1 MAVNKNMTREFIE
14 EVETFIPEIVPEKY
28 RDVVMNILMGP
39 ALEEL
44 KKLIDESRP
53 PVFYL
58 VGRSGHG
65 KSSLINALAGKQV
78 AEVGD
83 VKPTTAESLDYSIT
97 FPERYAT
104 WRVIDSRGLFET
116 TPPKGKAPADTVE
129 RLKEDMRKYNP
140 NIILHV
146 ISAPE
151 VRNLAHD
158 LEVFSEVMNEVM
170 DSLGVKLPVIVVLT
184 KSDTLGN
191 PREWPPEENARKAG
205 LILETLEYMA
215 RDVLKVEYETYDKNI
230 PYKGFLLR
238 NSRYIAVIPVC
249 TLWNDL
255 WNIEILS
262 NLIGEKLPESAILDY
277 VQAQKRKNLLKKLSS
292 SLIKR
297 FSTIAASIG
306 ATPIPIS
313 DIFILTPLQILLIA
327 IIGGLSCRTVSKETI
342 GEFLTA
348 AGINIGGGL
357 LLRNIARQLVK
368 FIPGVGSVISS
379 GIAYVGTYTIGKAA
393 EAYFFEGIVKKPED
407 FKKEAEEEREGNE

>member
-116 TPPKGKAPADTVE
+116 TPPKGKAPTDTVE